1 MSRRFVAIIA
11 TVGTLAI
18 SSCATDALA
27 TWYGHGGNYHGRYGG
42 RVYVRRGPSVRSW
55 GSYYVMPYVGYPYP
69 YTYPSPYYPGYI
81 PENLTYCDPN
91 SGTYI
96 GEDGAR
102 HLCR

>member
-1 MSRRFVAIIA
+1 MSRRFIAIIA
-11 TVGTLAI
+11 IVGTLAI
-18 SSCATDALA
+18 SFWVTDAFA

-42 RVYVRRGPSVRSW
+42 RVYVGRGPWVRSW
-55 GSYYVMPYVGYPYP
+55 GGYYVLPYVGYPYAHP
-69 YTYPSPYYPGYI
+69 DSYYPGYI